1 MKVGLLVLI
10 PSLENNWKQKGNFN
24 FAIKISKKLLAFG
37 INWLLICRFHHDA
50 SELGVSQYQSLC
62 DSSFLTPIFSQSICL
77 LVCLSVSLLFCLS
90 VYEKHA
96 TLGFRPCFTNGWFLK
111 FFLVL
116 FVSMRLINTK
126 NHKLVIFRW
135 LYHYLSLI
143 NQVAL
148 NFLCKIWIRISNI
161 TWTIL
166 WFMEYNMKFFL

>member
-1 MKVGLLVLI
+1 MVNLQMKH
-10 PSLENNWKQKGNFN
+10 S
-24 FAIKISKKLLAFG
+24 AISCRKKLLALS
-37 INWLLICRFHHDA
+37 IDWLLICRFHHDA
-50 SELGVSQYQSLC
+50 SELGVSQYQTLC

-135 LYHYLSLI
+135 LYHYSSLT

-148 NFLCKIWIRISNI
+148 LFFYAKYGPEYQTLHEQYCDLWNI
-161 TWTIL
+161 TWNFSL
-166 WFMEYNMKFFL
+166 NNDGR